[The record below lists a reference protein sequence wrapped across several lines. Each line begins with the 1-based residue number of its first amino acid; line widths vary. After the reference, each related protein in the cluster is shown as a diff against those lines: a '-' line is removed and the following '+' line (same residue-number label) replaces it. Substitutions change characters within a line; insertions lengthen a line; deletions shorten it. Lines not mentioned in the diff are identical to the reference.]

1 MNKATKRKM
10 KGPVEMLA
18 KETYS
23 PNACSKP
30 YSEKNGNRRIHP
42 DKLFELFTSSI
53 IRQKI
58 VR

>member
-1 MNKATKRKM
+1 MKKAAKNNV
-10 KGPVEMLA
+10 KGPVEVLA

-23 PNACSKP
+23 PTAMGKP
-30 YSEKNGNRRIHP
+30 FSEKNGNRRMHP
-42 DKLFELFTSSI
+42 DKLFELFTATI

>member
-1 MNKATKRKM
+1 MKKGAKNNV
-10 KGPVEMLA
+10 KGPVEVLA

-23 PNACSKP
+23 PTAMGKP
-30 YSEKNGNRRIHP
+30 FSEKNGNRRMHP
-42 DKLFELFTSSI
+42 DKLFELFTATI

>member
-1 MNKATKRKM
+1 MSKSVKHRV
-10 KGPVEMLA
+10 KGPVEVLA

-23 PNACSKP
+23 PKALGKP
-30 YSEKNGNRRIHP
+30 FSVKNGNQRMHP
-42 DKLFELFTSSI
+42 DKLFELFTATI

>member
-1 MNKATKRKM
+1 MNKTAKRNVKA
-10 KGPVEMLA
+10 PVEVLA

-23 PNACSKP
+23 PKACGKP

-42 DKLFELFTSSI
+42 DKLFELFTATI